1 MGHRYGIWFVDM
13 VTLGHLGCRYGIWAN
28 DMGDDRIDVVILRID
43 MGYPVTLRGEGR
55 RGNSAW

>member
-1 MGHRYGIWFVDM
+1 
-13 VTLGHLGCRYGIWAN
+13 
-28 DMGDDRIDVVILRID
+28 MGDDRIDVVILRID